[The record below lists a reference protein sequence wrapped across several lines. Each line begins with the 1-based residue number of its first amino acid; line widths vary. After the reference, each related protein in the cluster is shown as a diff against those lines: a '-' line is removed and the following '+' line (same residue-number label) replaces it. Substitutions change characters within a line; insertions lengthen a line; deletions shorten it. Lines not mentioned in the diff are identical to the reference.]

1 MKLKLLM
8 SLLGI
13 MLLSLVSC
21 DNDKISPRKEG
32 DWDDN
37 IKLSKKEFN
46 ISSSSSTV
54 TVFTENDGWWLN
66 GIRLNN
72 ESVDLTKMN
81 LLSKNFVITKS
92 EFQVERKDGKTIII
106 TMNQNTTNADRV
118 LYVSLQNGDY
128 FDGVAVIQSK

>member
-1 MKLKLLM
+1 
-8 SLLGI
+8 

-21 DNDKISPRKEG
+21 DNDKISPRREG

-72 ESVDLTKMN
+72 ESVDLTKIN
-81 LLSKNFVITKS
+81 LLSKNFIITKS